1 MPLWPIWPEPLDAL
15 AHHPSL
21 FSPLSSPHRLGGGG
35 AAPPRQAHPPRH
47 TRLQQIPHRLG
58 RLERRLGLG
67 DVVLNNGDSVVEGF
81 LGEGGLEVAHADK
94 VEVEDRGEEGVLEE
108 DGAED
113 DTGDDRNFGVGDQ
126 AHGGVVVRCCLFGS

>member
-1 MPLWPIWPEPLDAL
+1 MAYLARTTRRSCSSYIPLL
-15 AHHPSL
+15 
-21 FSPLSSPHRLGGGG
+21 SPFQPSSPRRWRRST
-35 AAPPRQAHPPRH
+35 PRQPHPPRH

-81 LGEGGLEVAHADK
+81 LGEGGLEVAHADE

-108 DGAED
+108 DSAED

-126 AHGGVVVRCCLFGS
+126 AHGGVVVRCCSFGS